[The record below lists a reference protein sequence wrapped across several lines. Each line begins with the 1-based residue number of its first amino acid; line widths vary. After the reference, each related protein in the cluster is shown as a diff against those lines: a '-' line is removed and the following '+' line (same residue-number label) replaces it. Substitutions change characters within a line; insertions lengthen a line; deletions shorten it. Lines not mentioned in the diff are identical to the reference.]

1 VVQLDFGGV
10 KMDIIKELFNNFITS
25 SIVTKIL
32 IFVSAF
38 FAPVW
43 ELYILLIFLVTVDYI
58 VDLGVWFFSKE
69 KQKHWEITQPFIIK
83 LIMYSILVIVVNAV
97 QMHLIKEAF
106 EIFKLIMA
114 IPIGAELLGILS
126 TIEKHTGVAIV
137 DKVRQ
142 YLGNW
147 ISSKEPKK
155 DDNE

>member
-1 VVQLDFGGV
+1 
-10 KMDIIKELFNNFITS
+10 MDIIKELFNNFITS
-25 SIVTKIL
+25 SIITKLL

-58 VDLGVWFFSKE
+58 VDLGVWFFSKI

-83 LIMYSILVIVVNAV
+83 LIMYSIMVIVVNAV
-97 QMHLIKEAF
+97 QLHLIKEAF
-106 EIFKLIMA
+106 EIFKLVIA

-126 TIEKHTGVAIV
+126 TVEKHTGVAIV
-137 DKVRQ
+137 DKARQ

-155 DDNE
+155 DE

>member
-1 VVQLDFGGV
+1 MVQLDFGGV